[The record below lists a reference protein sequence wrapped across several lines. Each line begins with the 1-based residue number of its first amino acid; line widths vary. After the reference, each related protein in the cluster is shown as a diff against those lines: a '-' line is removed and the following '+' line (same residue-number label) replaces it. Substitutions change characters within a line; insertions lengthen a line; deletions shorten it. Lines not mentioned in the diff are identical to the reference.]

1 MIFATFDLQ
10 ILVSIRRNMKRK
22 YLIAITVV
30 MVIMLAMSLV
40 ACANDEKLKDFTGI
54 TFNDVTVTYDGEEH
68 AVTCSGVPSNA
79 TVTYSNNKATEV
91 GVYNATAVIS
101 MDGYNTLTLNA
112 KLTILAKA
120 QVADITAEDV
130 VIARTAVA
138 NEDSQNYNFK
148 INLATTLSLGG
159 FSGTANG
166 NYEAE
171 YRFKKSTNEL
181 MFKRV
186 TSGSLLYD
194 STEYISGTGASK
206 IKISADD
213 KGLAKKASVLT
224 QKDEGL
230 NLLNIPF
237 VAIIDHVD
245 ANNLTNIVKLDKGD
259 FMYKA
264 NLALASDN
272 TYVQQAISVIG
283 GMGASVDIADVSFS
297 NPANGIEFFF
307 NMNDDKSKLVDFK
320 FSAELSFPIKGVG
333 TTLALTYE
341 QKASNEG
348 IVIPAVD
355 GLITDSGA
363 IANELTKITKA
374 LSTVKGSAAYSLDL
388 EATNQFDPGWN
399 TKAIVDKYYSR
410 LYKNTND
417 ARIDFNQSFEYKAH
431 TETDGAEN
439 FKYTYGNIEDGTV
452 HKVSRKGTN
461 TVTAAEGI
469 TVDTQFDYMTGAAI
483 IDANKVDCIK
493 KIDKDGIITYSIYM
507 KTDATLSIKDKI
519 TEIINSNEAEGVVD
533 VDNYFDAEDYMIH
546 DSVMLVTMSST
557 DIKSVAVDT
566 KLKYCPTGGEYTEER
581 VTLTNSIKLD
591 VNANLDKAI
600 EYKAPESATTVVG
613 LVALKYIR

>member
-1 MIFATFDLQ
+1 
-10 ILVSIRRNMKRK
+10 MKK
-22 YLIAITVV
+22 KHLIIITVV
-30 MVIMLAMSLV
+30 LVFMLAMSLV
-40 ACANDEKLKDFTGI
+40 ACTNDEKLKDFTGI

-68 AVTCSGVPSNA
+68 EVTCSGAPSSA

-112 KLTILAKA
+112 KLTIVAKA

-130 VIARTAVA
+130 VIARAAAA
-138 NEDSQNYNFK
+138 NEDNQNYNFK
-148 INLATTLSLGG
+148 INLATTLSLGA

-194 STEYISGTGASK
+194 STEYIRGTSASK
-206 IKISADD
+206 IKISADE

-245 ANNLTNIVKLDKGD
+245 ANNLTNIVKLDKD
-259 FMYKA
+259 EFMYKA

-272 TYVQQAISVIG
+272 TYVQQALSVIG

-333 TTLALTYE
+333 TTLTLTYE
-341 QKASNEG
+341 QKASNEE
-348 IVIPAVD
+348 IQIPAVD
-355 GLITDSGA
+355 GLITKSEA
-363 IANELTKITKA
+363 IAKELTIITSA

-417 ARIDFNQSFEYKAH
+417 TRIDFNQSFEYKAH
-431 TETDGAEN
+431 TETDGAEK
-439 FKYTYGNIEDGTV
+439 FKYTYGNIEDGSV
-452 HKVSRKGTN
+452 HMVSRKGTN
-461 TVTAAEGI
+461 VVTAAEGI
-469 TVDTQFDYMTGAAI
+469 TVDTQFDYMAGAAI

-493 KIDKDGIITYSIYM
+493 KTVDKDGVTTYSIYM

-519 TEIINSNEAEGVVD
+519 TEIINSNNAEGVVD
-533 VDNYFDAEDYMIH
+533 VENYFDTDDYMIH
-546 DSVMLVTMSST
+546 DSVMVVTMSNT
-557 DIKSVAVDT
+557 DIKSNSIDT
-566 KLKYCPTGGEYTEER
+566 KIKYCPTGGDYTEER
-581 VTLTNSIKLD
+581 ITLTNSIKLD
-591 VNANLDKAI
+591 VNAYLDKAI
-600 EYKAPESATTVVG
+600 EYKAPKNTTTPVTG
-613 LVALKYIR
+613 LVAAKFYIR

>member
-1 MIFATFDLQ
+1 MKKKHLIF
-10 ILVSIRRNMKRK
+10 
-22 YLIAITVV
+22 ITVV
-30 MVIMLAMSLV
+30 VVFMLAMSLV
-40 ACANDEKLKDFTGI
+40 ACTNDEELKDFTGI

-68 AVTCSGVPSNA
+68 EVTCSGVPSSA

-112 KLTILAKA
+112 KLTIVAKA
-120 QVADITAEDV
+120 QVADITAEDI
-130 VIARTAVA
+130 VIARAAVA
-138 NEDSQNYNFK
+138 SEDNQSYNFK
-148 INLATTLSLGG
+148 INLATKLSLGG
-159 FSGTANG
+159 FSGEANG
-166 NYEAE
+166 NYEAK
-171 YRFKKSTNEL
+171 YRFKESTKEL

-186 TSGSLLYD
+186 TSGLILYD
-194 STEYISGTGASK
+194 STEYIRGTGASK
-206 IKISADD
+206 IKISADEN
-213 KGLAKKASVLT
+213 GLAKKASILT

-245 ANNLTNIVKLDKGD
+245 ANNLTNIVKLDKGE

-272 TYVQQAISVIG
+272 TYVQQALSVIG
-283 GMGASVDIADVSFS
+283 GMGTSVDIADVSFS

-307 NMNDDKSKLVDFK
+307 NMNDDKSKLIDFK
-320 FSAELSFPIKGVG
+320 FSIKLSFPIKGVG
-333 TTLALTYE
+333 TTLTLTYE
-341 QKASNEG
+341 QKASNEE
-348 IVIPAVD
+348 IQIPAVD
-355 GLITDSGA
+355 GLIIDAGD
-363 IANELTKITKA
+363 IANELAKITSA
-374 LSTVKGSAAYSLDL
+374 LSTVKDSATYSLDL

-417 ARIDFNQSFEYKAH
+417 TRIDFNQSFEYKAH
-431 TETDGAEN
+431 TETDGAEK
-439 FKYTYGNIEDGTV
+439 FKYTYGNIEDGSV

-461 TVTAAEGI
+461 VVTAAEGI
-469 TVDTQFDYMTGAAI
+469 TVDTQFDYMAGAAI

-493 KIDKDGIITYSIYM
+493 KTVDKDGVTTYSIYM

-533 VDNYFDAEDYMIH
+533 VENYFDTDDYMIH
-546 DSVMLVTMSST
+546 DSVMVVTMSNT
-557 DIKSVAVDT
+557 DIKSISIDT
-566 KLKYCPTGGEYTEER
+566 KIKYCPTGGDYTEER

-591 VNANLDKAI
+591 INANIDKAK
-600 EYKAPESATTVVG
+600 EYTAPKNTTTPVVG
-613 LVALKYIR
+613 LVAAKYYIR